1 MKYKEYN
8 VFSTSKKTAT
18 VNNLEIS
25 SNKERLFDF
34 SLLNEIE
41 ITDIEKNIIKQ
52 DAIKNLMFSNKI
64 SYYGST
70 IDQFAACDG
79 VALYHVQKVYSEKT
93 GKRLYGIFTLAKIKH
108 YSKNRQSVYDNNY
121 EVVETIKENGYNEPL
136 TDIEI

>member
-1 MKYKEYN
+1 MKYKEYDIL
-8 VFSTSKKTAT
+8 STSKKTAT

-34 SLLNEIE
+34 SLLAEVE

-52 DAIKNLMFSNKI
+52 DAIKHIMFSSKV
-64 SYYGST
+64 SYYGET

-79 VALYHVQKVYSEKT
+79 VALYHVQKVYSAKT

-108 YSKNRQSVYDNNY
+108 YSKNRQSIY
-121 EVVETIKENGYNEPL
+121 ENHYNAVETIKENGYNEPL